1 MERTLDDWMTEAAAE
16 LGIDP
21 KAEIRELLDLARVVA
36 HGVERPAAPLTTFL
50 VGYAAAA
57 RGGGAV
63 AVGEAVRQV
72 TALAER
78 WVAEQT
84 AGQAAEQPSAPQSS
98 APQSSAPQP
107 AVPQPAQTRPVE
119 TPPPPSPSAGQ
130 P

>member
-1 MERTLDDWMTEAAAE
+1 MERTLDDWMAEAAAE

-36 HGVERPAAPLTTFL
+36 HGVDRPAAPLTTFL

-57 RGGGAV
+57 RGGGTG

-78 WVAEQT
+78 WAAGPRAEQE
-84 AGQAAEQPSAPQSS
+84 AQRPA
-98 APQSSAPQP
+98 APQP
-107 AVPQPAQTRPVE
+107 SE
-119 TPPPPSPSAGQ
+119 TPPPPAVEQ